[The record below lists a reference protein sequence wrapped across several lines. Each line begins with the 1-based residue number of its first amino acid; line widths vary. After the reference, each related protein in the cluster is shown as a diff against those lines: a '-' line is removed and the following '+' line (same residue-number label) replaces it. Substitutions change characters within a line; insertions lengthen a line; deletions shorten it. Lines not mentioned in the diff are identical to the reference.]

1 MAQTA
6 VLNKLLDLREKEKKD
21 AQKAYRQSMDFFE
34 DIAGKMY
41 RLLQKKENAEQSYEN
56 YLQQSIPLDRVKE
69 QLSYIELL
77 NQRILDLQNEVQ
89 RARQEMNKKQEKLS
103 DAFVEV
109 KKFEKMISYRQQSEK
124 ALQDKQEKEF
134 LDEISIRQYVDYK
147 NR

>member
-1 MAQTA
+1 
-6 VLNKLLDLREKEKKD
+6 
-21 AQKAYRQSMDFFE
+21 MDFFE